1 MHYTKGGNMPKNY
14 TETQKL
20 IHKKL
25 GLDSSLYLDKDIELQ
40 DIILAI
46 IARIENIEKNWPRM
60 KY

>member
-1 MHYTKGGNMPKNY
+1 MPKNY